1 MTILGIGCDIV
12 NIIRISYVYEKY
24 GDKFL
29 HKILTSYE
37 ASICC
42 LIKEER
48 ERYSYLAKRFAAKE
62 AFGKALGIGV
72 ATPAT
77 LPNIAV
83 VYDAL
88 GKPAFSYAKAM
99 GTGISEGLAFT
110 DIEMRNDNHGRPYI
124 VLVENSASLQRESI
138 DIHLSL
144 SDDYPTAI
152 AYVVISTH

>member
-42 LIKEER
+42 LIKDER

-62 AFGKALGIGV
+62 A
-72 ATPAT
+72 
-77 LPNIAV
+77 
-83 VYDAL
+83 
-88 GKPAFSYAKAM
+88 YAKAM

-110 DIEMRNDNHGRPYI
+110 DIEIRNDNHGRPYI